1 VNPQILADRGN
12 SSIWIANL
20 KALMAEQLSFQG
32 DGSDAYGN
40 PCGQRL
46 PPQNI
51 EAEEAILGG
60 ILLDSQID

>member
-1 VNPQILADRGN
+1 VNQQILAERGN

-32 DGSDAYGN
+32 DGSD
-40 PCGQRL
+40 RL